1 MVLPLSSSRRRWPA
15 SNIPRSVPARRHRIE
30 YNTALVAPAATRAA
44 LFDVSQNNAFFPNPI
59 HVIGKDFMMA
69 AVEHPTAAWIPGPI
83 LGIET
88 SCDETAASV
97 LAADGA
103 ILSNII
109 TSQHAVHRRF
119 GGVVPELA
127 SRAHIESIED
137 VSSEALRQ
145 SGLAWADL
153 TGIAVTQ
160 GPGLAGALLVGVNY
174 GKALAYILNIP
185 VVGVSHLEGHIASA
199 WLEDPTFPLPCVVLV
214 VSGGHTH
221 LYFKELDGHCRLL
234 GATRDDAAGEAFD
247 KGAQLL
253 GLEYPGGPA
262 IDRLARQG
270 NPDAIAFPR
279 SYLKK
284 GSLDF
289 SFSGLKTALLYTLQ
303 AMPEQSRIVH
313 AAHLAAS
320 YQEAIVAV
328 LVEKSFAA
336 VRSSGARALAVVG
349 GVSANSRLR
358 TLLQQRA
365 AVEPLHLSLPP
376 LAYCTDNAAMI
387 AAAGRQALRA
397 GLRAPLDID
406 AQASL
411 ASSFAPMI

>member
-1 MVLPLSSSRRRWPA
+1 MIA
-15 SNIPRSVPARRHRIE
+15 
-30 YNTALVAPAATRAA
+30 TAE
-44 LFDVSQNNAFFPNPI
+44 Q
-59 HVIGKDFMMA
+59 
-69 AVEHPTAAWIPGPI
+69 PTSAWVPGPI

-97 LAADGA
+97 LAANGA
-103 ILSNII
+103 VLSNII

-127 SRAHIESIED
+127 SRAHIESIEN
-137 VSSEALRQ
+137 VSAEALHQ
-145 SGLAWADL
+145 AGLAWTDL

-174 GKALAYILNIP
+174 AKALAYALTIP

-199 WLEDPTFPLPCVVLV
+199 WLQDPAFPLPCVVLV

-221 LYFKELDGHCRLL
+221 LYYKGLSSRCRLL
-234 GATRDDAAGEAFD
+234 GTTRDDAAGEAFD
-247 KGAQLL
+247 KGAQML

-270 NPDAIAFPR
+270 NSDAIAFPR

-289 SFSGLKTALLYTLQ
+289 SFSGVKTALLYTLQ
-303 AMPEQSRIVH
+303 AMPESSQTAR
-313 AAHLAAS
+313 AADLAAG
-320 YQEAIVAV
+320 YQEAIVNV
-328 LVEKSFAA
+328 LVDKAFAA
-336 VRSSGARALAVVG
+336 VRSSGAPALAVVG

-365 AVEPLHLSLPP
+365 ASENVRLSLPP
-376 LAYCTDNAAMI
+376 LIYCTDNAAMI
-387 AAAGRQALRA
+387 AAAGRQALRT
-397 GLRAPLDID
+397 GLRAALDLD
-406 AQASL
+406 AQTSL
-411 ASSFAPMI
+411 TSPFAQAI

>member
-1 MVLPLSSSRRRWPA
+1 VLFVSLS
-15 SNIPRSVPARRHRIE
+15 N
-30 YNTALVAPAATRAA
+30 
-44 LFDVSQNNAFFPNPI
+44 DAFFIDPVR
-59 HVIGKDFMMA
+59 VIGKDFMMTT
-69 AVEHPTAAWIPGPI
+69 VEQPTSAWIPGPT

-97 LAADGA
+97 LAVDGA
-103 ILSNII
+103 VLSNII
-109 TSQHAVHRRF
+109 TSQHAVHQRF

-137 VSSEALRQ
+137 VSAEALQ
-145 SGLAWADL
+145 QAGLAWTDL

-174 GKALAYILNIP
+174 AKALAYALNIP

-199 WLEDPTFPLPCVVLV
+199 WLQDPAFPLPCVVLV

-221 LYFKELDGHCRLL
+221 LYYKEASGHCRLL

-253 GLEYPGGPA
+253 GLVYPGGAA
-262 IDRLARQG
+262 IDHLARQG
-270 NPDAIAFPR
+270 NPGAIAFPR

-289 SFSGLKTALLYTLQ
+289 SFSGLKTALLYKIQ
-303 AMPEQSRIVH
+303 AMHELSYMAR
-313 AAHLAAS
+313 AADFAAS

-328 LVEKSFAA
+328 LVDKAIAA
-336 VRSSGARALAVVG
+336 VQSSGAHALAVVG

-365 AVEPLHLSLPP
+365 ASEDLRLSLPP

-397 GLRAPLDID
+397 GLRASLDID
-406 AQASL
+406 AHPSL
-411 ASSFAPMI
+411 VSSFAQAI

>member
-1 MVLPLSSSRRRWPA
+1 MIATLGEPL
-15 SNIPRSVPARRHRIE
+15 
-30 YNTALVAPAATRAA
+30 TAW
-44 LFDVSQNNAFFPNPI
+44 
-59 HVIGKDFMMA
+59 M
-69 AVEHPTAAWIPGPI
+69 PGPI

-97 LAADGA
+97 LAVDGA
-103 ILSNII
+103 VLSNII
-109 TSQHAVHRRF
+109 SSQHAVHQRF

-127 SRAHIESIED
+127 SRAHIESIET
-137 VSSEALRQ
+137 VSAAALQ
-145 SGLAWADL
+145 QASLAWVDL

-174 GKALAYILNIP
+174 AKALAYALSIP

-199 WLEDPTFPLPCVVLV
+199 WLQDSAFPLPCVVLV

-221 LYFKELDGHCRLL
+221 LYYKEPSGHCRLL
-234 GATRDDAAGEAFD
+234 GSTRDDAAGEAFD

-262 IDRLARQG
+262 IDRLARLG
-270 NPDAIAFPR
+270 NPGAIVFPQ

-303 AMPEQSRIVH
+303 ATSEQSRISRTADF
-313 AAHLAAS
+313 AAG
-320 YQEAIVAV
+320 YQEAIVTV
-328 LVEKSFAA
+328 LVNKAFAA
-336 VRSSGARALAVVG
+336 VHSSGVHALAVVG

-358 TLLQQRA
+358 ALLEQRA
-365 AVEPLHLSLPP
+365 ASEGLRLSLPP

-397 GLRAPLDID
+397 GLRASLDID
-406 AQASL
+406 AHASL
-411 ASSFAPMI
+411 VSPFAQAI

>member
-1 MVLPLSSSRRRWPA
+1 MMTTVEQPT
-15 SNIPRSVPARRHRIE
+15 SV
-30 YNTALVAPAATRAA
+30 
-44 LFDVSQNNAFFPNPI
+44 
-59 HVIGKDFMMA
+59 
-69 AVEHPTAAWIPGPI
+69 WIPGPI

-103 ILSNII
+103 VLSNII

-127 SRAHIESIED
+127 SRAHIESIEV
-137 VSSEALRQ
+137 VSSEALQ
-145 SGLAWADL
+145 QADLAWENL

-160 GPGLAGALLVGVNY
+160 GPGLAGALLVGINY
-174 GKALAYILNIP
+174 AKALAYALNIP
-185 VVGVSHLEGHIASA
+185 VVGVSHLDGHIASA
-199 WLEDPTFPLPCVVLV
+199 WLKNPAFPLPCVVLV

-221 LYFKELDGHCRLL
+221 LYYKELSGHCRLL

-253 GLEYPGGPA
+253 GLEFPGGPA
-262 IDRLARQG
+262 LDRLACLG
-270 NPDAIAFPR
+270 NAETIAFPR
-279 SYLKK
+279 SYLKN

-289 SFSGLKTALLYTLQ
+289 SFSGLKTALLYRLQ
-303 AMPEQSRIVH
+303 VIDKQSHKVKI
-313 AAHLAAS
+313 ADLAAG
-320 YQEAIVAV
+320 YQEAIVTV

-336 VRSSGARALAVVG
+336 VRLSGARALAVVG

-365 AVEPLHLSLPP
+365 ASENLQLSLPP

-387 AAAGRQALRA
+387 AAAGKQALLA
-397 GLRAPLDID
+397 GFRAPLDID

-411 ASSFAPMI
+411 ASSFATPI

>member
-1 MVLPLSSSRRRWPA
+1 MMMV
-15 SNIPRSVPARRHRIE
+15 
-30 YNTALVAPAATRAA
+30 
-44 LFDVSQNNAFFPNPI
+44 
-59 HVIGKDFMMA
+59 
-69 AVEHPTAAWIPGPI
+69 VEQPTATWIPGPI

-97 LAADGA
+97 LAVDGA
-103 ILSNII
+103 VLSNII
-109 TSQHAVHRRF
+109 TSQDAVHRRF

-127 SRAHIESIED
+127 SRAHIESIEE
-137 VSSEALRQ
+137 VSSEALHQ
-145 SGLAWADL
+145 AGLRWTDL

-174 GKALAYILNIP
+174 AKALAYILNIP
-185 VVGVSHLEGHIASA
+185 VIGVSHLEGHIASA
-199 WLEDPTFPLPCVVLV
+199 WLQDPAFPLPCVVLV

-221 LYFKELDGHCRLL
+221 LYFKETSGDRRFL
-234 GATRDDAAGEAFD
+234 GSTKDDAAGEAFD

-270 NPDAIAFPR
+270 NSRAITFPR
-279 SYLKK
+279 SYLKT

-289 SFSGLKTALLYTLQ
+289 SFSGLKTALLYRLQ
-303 AMPEQSRIVH
+303 AMPEQSCKTQ
-313 AAHLAAS
+313 AADLAAG

-336 VRSSGARALAVVG
+336 VRATGACALAVVG

-358 TLLQQRA
+358 MLLQQRA
-365 AVEPLHLSLPP
+365 NSERLQLSLPP

-387 AAAGRQALRA
+387 AAAGRHALRA

-411 ASSFAPMI
+411 VSSFAHTS

>member
-1 MVLPLSSSRRRWPA
+1 MTSTEQSTSPWL
-15 SNIPRSVPARRHRIE
+15 
-30 YNTALVAPAATRAA
+30 
-44 LFDVSQNNAFFPNPI
+44 
-59 HVIGKDFMMA
+59 
-69 AVEHPTAAWIPGPI
+69 PGPI

-97 LAADGA
+97 LAEDGA
-103 ILSNII
+103 VLSNII
-109 TSQHAVHRRF
+109 SSQHAVHQRF

-127 SRAHIESIED
+127 SRAHIESIEG
-137 VSSEALRQ
+137 VSAEAVKQ
-145 SGLAWADL
+145 AGLAWTDL

-174 GKALAYILNIP
+174 AKALAYALNIP

-199 WLEDPTFPLPCVVLV
+199 WIQDATFPIPCVVLV

-221 LYFKELDGHCRLL
+221 LYYKERTGHCRLL

-253 GLEYPGGPA
+253 SLEYPGGPA

-270 NPDAIAFPR
+270 NPEAIPFPR

-289 SFSGLKTALLYTLQ
+289 SFSGLKTALLYRLQ
-303 AMPEQSRIVH
+303 AMDELAR
-313 AAHLAAS
+313 AAQAADLAAG
-320 YQEAIVAV
+320 YQEAIVTV
-328 LVEKSFAA
+328 LVEKAFAA
-336 VRSSGARALAVVG
+336 VRSSGAQALAVVG

-365 AVEPLHLSLPP
+365 ASENLCLSLPP
-376 LAYCTDNAAMI
+376 LAYCTDNAAMV
-387 AAAGRQALRA
+387 AAAGKQALRT
-397 GLRAPLDID
+397 GLCAPLDID

-411 ASSFAPMI
+411 A

>member
-1 MVLPLSSSRRRWPA
+1 
-15 SNIPRSVPARRHRIE
+15 
-30 YNTALVAPAATRAA
+30 
-44 LFDVSQNNAFFPNPI
+44 
-59 HVIGKDFMMA
+59 VIDKDFMMTT
-69 AVEHPTAAWIPGPI
+69 VKQPTSAWVPGPI

-103 ILSNII
+103 VLSNII
-109 TSQHAVHRRF
+109 SSQQAVHQRF

-137 VSSEALRQ
+137 VSAEALQ
-145 SGLAWADL
+145 QAGLAWTDL

-174 GKALAYILNIP
+174 AKALAYALNIP

-199 WLEDPTFPLPCVVLV
+199 WLQDPAFPLPCVVLV

-221 LYFKELDGHCRLL
+221 LYYKEPSGHCQLL

-270 NPDAIAFPR
+270 SPDAIAFPR

-303 AMPEQSRIVH
+303 AMPEQSRTER
-313 AAHLAAS
+313 AADVAAG
-320 YQEAIVAV
+320 YQEAIVTV
-328 LVEKSFAA
+328 LLDKAIAA
-336 VRSSGARALAVVG
+336 VRSSGAHALAVVG

-358 TLLQQRA
+358 ALLQERA
-365 AVEPLHLSLPP
+365 ASEDLRLSLPP

-411 ASSFAPMI
+411 ASPFTHAI

>member
-1 MVLPLSSSRRRWPA
+1 M
-15 SNIPRSVPARRHRIE
+15 
-30 YNTALVAPAATRAA
+30 TTT
-44 LFDVSQNNAFFPNPI
+44 
-59 HVIGKDFMMA
+59 
-69 AVEHPTAAWIPGPI
+69 VELLTSAWITGPI

-97 LAADGA
+97 LAADGT

-109 TSQHAVHRRF
+109 TSQHAIHQRF

-127 SRAHIESIED
+127 SRAHIESIEV
-137 VSSEALRQ
+137 VSAEALQ
-145 SGLAWADL
+145 KAGLGWTDL
-153 TGIAVTQ
+153 SGIAVTQ

-174 GKALAYILNIP
+174 AKALAYVLNIP

-199 WLEDPTFPLPCVVLV
+199 WLQDPAFPLPCVVLV

-221 LYFKELDGHCRLL
+221 LYYKEPSGHCRLL
-234 GATRDDAAGEAFD
+234 GSTRDDAAGEAFD

-270 NPDAIAFPR
+270 DPEAIAFPR
-279 SYLKK
+279 SYLKR
-284 GSLDF
+284 GSLEF
-289 SFSGLKTALLYTLQ
+289 SFSGLKTALLYKLQ
-303 AMPEQSRIVH
+303 AMTEQSRTAQ
-313 AAHLAAS
+313 AADLAAG

-358 TLLQQRA
+358 ALLQQRA
-365 AVEPLHLSLPP
+365 TSESLHLSLPP

-397 GLRAPLDID
+397 GLRASLDID

-411 ASSFAPMI
+411 ASSFVHAV

>member
-1 MVLPLSSSRRRWPA
+1 MA
-15 SNIPRSVPARRHRIE
+15 TIE
-30 YNTALVAPAATRAA
+30 QPP
-44 LFDVSQNNAFFPNPI
+44 SP
-59 HVIGKDFMMA
+59 
-69 AVEHPTAAWIPGPI
+69 WIPGPI

-97 LAADGA
+97 LATDGVV
-103 ILSNII
+103 LSNII
-109 TSQHAVHRRF
+109 TSQHAVHQRF

-137 VSSEALRQ
+137 VSAEAVQ
-145 SGLAWADL
+145 QAGFKYQDL
-153 TGIAVTQ
+153 TGIAVTH

-174 GKALAYILNIP
+174 AKALAYALNIP
-185 VVGVSHLEGHIASA
+185 VVGVSHLDGHIASA
-199 WLEDPTFPLPCVVLV
+199 WLQNPTFPLPCIVLV

-221 LYFKELDGHCRLL
+221 LYYKESTGYCRLL
-234 GATRDDAAGEAFD
+234 GSTRDDAAGEAFD

-262 IDRLARQG
+262 IDRLARDG

-284 GSLDF
+284 GNLDF
-289 SFSGLKTALLYTLQ
+289 SFSGVKTALLYALQ
-303 AMPEQSRIVH
+303 AMPEQSH
-313 AAHLAAS
+313 AARAADFAAS

-328 LVEKSFAA
+328 LVDKAMAA
-336 VRSSGARALAVVG
+336 VRLVGAQALAVVG

-358 TLLQQRA
+358 ILLQQRA
-365 AVEPLHLSLPP
+365 ASEDVCLSLPP

-397 GLRAPLDID
+397 GLRTSLDSD
-406 AQASL
+406 ALASL
-411 ASSFAPMI
+411 P

>member
-1 MVLPLSSSRRRWPA
+1 ML
-15 SNIPRSVPARRHRIE
+15 
-30 YNTALVAPAATRAA
+30 
-44 LFDVSQNNAFFPNPI
+44 
-59 HVIGKDFMMA
+59 
-69 AVEHPTAAWIPGPI
+69 
-83 LGIET
+83 
-88 SCDETAASV
+88 
-97 LAADGA
+97 
-103 ILSNII
+103 
-109 TSQHAVHRRF
+109 
-119 GGVVPELA
+119 
-127 SRAHIESIED
+127 
-137 VSSEALRQ
+137 Q
-145 SGLAWADL
+145 S
-153 TGIAVTQ
+153 
-160 GPGLAGALLVGVNY
+160 LLVGVNY
-174 GKALAYILNIP
+174 AKALAYALSIP

-199 WLEDPTFPLPCVVLV
+199 WLQDPSFPLPCVVLV

-221 LYFKELDGHCRLL
+221 LYYKELSGHCRLL

-270 NPDAIAFPR
+270 NPCAIAFPR

-289 SFSGLKTALLYTLQ
+289 SFSGVKTALLYTLQ
-303 AMPEQSRIVH
+303 AMPEQSRTAR
-313 AAHLAAS
+313 AADFAFG

-328 LVEKSFAA
+328 LVDKAFAA
-336 VRSSGARALAVVG
+336 VRSSGAHALAVVG

-358 TLLQQRA
+358 ALLQQRA
-365 AVEPLHLSLPP
+365 ASEDLRLSLPP

-406 AQASL
+406 ALASL
-411 ASSFAPMI
+411 ASPFAPAI

>member
-1 MVLPLSSSRRRWPA
+1 VLFSRSR
-15 SNIPRSVPARRHRIE
+15 
-30 YNTALVAPAATRAA
+30 
-44 LFDVSQNNAFFPNPI
+44 NNACFAGPVR
-59 HVIGKDFMMA
+59 VIGKDFMMTT
-69 AVEHPTAAWIPGPI
+69 VERPTSAWITGPI

-97 LAADGA
+97 LGADGA
-103 ILSNII
+103 VLSNII
-109 TSQHAVHRRF
+109 TSQHAVHQRF

-127 SRAHIESIED
+127 SRAHIESIEV
-137 VSSEALRQ
+137 VSAEALQ
-145 SGLAWADL
+145 QAGLAWTDL

-174 GKALAYILNIP
+174 AKALAYVLNIP

-199 WLEDPTFPLPCVVLV
+199 WLLDPAFPLPCVVLV

-221 LYFKELDGHCRLL
+221 LYYKEPSGHCRLL
-234 GATRDDAAGEAFD
+234 GSTRDDAAGEAFD
-247 KGAQLL
+247 KGAKLL

-270 NPDAIAFPR
+270 NPEAIAFPR
-279 SYLKK
+279 SYLKR
-284 GSLDF
+284 GSPEF
-289 SFSGLKTALLYTLQ
+289 SFSGLKTALLYKLQ
-303 AMPEQSRIVH
+303 AMTEQSRTAQ
-313 AAHLAAS
+313 AADLAAG

-358 TLLQQRA
+358 ALLQQRA
-365 AVEPLHLSLPP
+365 TSESLHLSLPP

-397 GLRAPLDID
+397 GLRASLDID

-411 ASSFAPMI
+411 ASSFAHAI